1 MVYQGGILSRHTTNT
16 PKFRAFNER
25 NFEQLSGF
33 SNLSADDRFAI
44 QVVSRVFP
52 FRVNSYVADELI
64 DWSHIPNDPMY
75 QLTVPQPGML
85 STEDFDKVANLLRQD
100 APKET
105 LASTVL
111 AIRTKLNPHP
121 AGQVSLNVPQLSGE
135 RLPGLQHKY
144 RETVLFFPQAGQT
157 CHAYCTFCFRWPQF
171 LTDSEVRFS
180 APDSDGLVRYLA
192 QHPEVTDLLFTGGDP
207 LIMNTRLFERYINP
221 ILNADPPMLETI
233 RIGTKALGYWPYR
246 FVTDP
251 DADDLLRLMERVIAT
266 GRHLAVMAHF
276 NHPREMEPP
285 IVQEAIARIR
295 NTGAQIRTQ
304 SPLVKHINDS
314 TEVWRKLWR
323 KQVNLGLVPYYM
335 FVERDTGASHYFR
348 VPLARAWDIYRGAIT
363 SISGLGRTARGP
375 SMSANPGKVE
385 IQGIT
390 WINGEKV
397 FVLRFIQGRNP
408 EWVQRP
414 FFAKYDPEAAWLTE
428 LKPAFGEKEFFF
440 EQEMREIA
448 SQSERQYDE
457 DEEEDQ

>member
-1 MVYQGGILSRHTTNT
+1 LTQHTTQT
-16 PKFRAFNER
+16 PKFRAFDER
-25 NFEQLSGF
+25 NFEQLAGF
-33 SNLSADDRFAI
+33 ANLSAEDRFAI
-44 QVVSRVFP
+44 QVVARVFP
-52 FRVNSYVADELI
+52 FRVNSYVADQLI
-64 DWSHIPNDPMY
+64 NWSDVPNDPMY

-85 STEDFDKVANLLRQD
+85 STEDFDKVADLLRQE
-100 APKET
+100 APLET
-105 LASTVL
+105 IASTVL
-111 AIRTKLNPHP
+111 AIRTSLNPHP
-121 AGQVSLNVPQLSGE
+121 AGQVSLNVPQLDGE

-171 LTDSEVRFS
+171 LTESEVRFS

-207 LIMNTRLFERYINP
+207 LIMNTRLFERYLNP
-221 ILNADPPMLETI
+221 VLQIDPPMLETI

-251 DADDLLRLMERVIAT
+251 DADDLLRVMDRVVAS
-266 GRHLAVMAHF
+266 GRHLAIMAHF
-276 NHPREMEPP
+276 NHPRELEPP
-285 IVQEAIARIR
+285 IVQQAIARIR

-304 SPLVKHINDS
+304 SPLVRHINDS
-314 TEVWRKLWR
+314 TEVWRTLWR

-335 FVERDTGASHYFR
+335 FVERDTGASQYFR

-363 SISGLGRTARGP
+363 SVSGLGRTARGP

-385 IQGIT
+385 IQGIA

-397 FVLRFIQGRNP
+397 FALRFIQGRNP
-408 EWVQRP
+408 DWVQRP
-414 FFAKYDPEAAWLTE
+414 FFAKYDPEAAWLSE

-440 EQEMREIA
+440 EQEMRKI
-448 SQSERQYDE
+448 SVLSEHEYDE